1 MKVRRQTAVI
11 GMDIEQA
18 RCNMVEQQIRTW
30 EVLDQDVLDLM
41 SIVKREEF
49 VPAAWRNLAFADAEI
64 PLGHGA
70 TMFAPKIEAHALQA
84 LQLKR
89 QENVLEIGA
98 GSGYMAALL
107 AAHAHHVWSLEI
119 VPELAA
125 MARDNLARHG
135 IGNVTVETGD
145 GIAGLPAHAP
155 YDAIMVSAALPAVP
169 QELLAQLKVGGRLFA
184 IVGAAPVMTAQ
195 VITRVS
201 EDGYRSVKLFETLVD
216 PLQNA
221 PAAAQFTF

>member
-1 MKVRRQTAVI
+1 MNL
-11 GMDIEQA
+11 EQA
-18 RCNMVEQQIRTW
+18 RFNMVEQQIRTW

-41 SIVKREEF
+41 LVVKREEF

-70 TMFAPKIEAHALQA
+70 TMLAPKIEAHALQA

-89 QENVLEIGA
+89 HEKVLEIGA

-107 AAHAHHVWSLEI
+107 AAHADHVWSVEI

-125 MARDNLARHG
+125 LARDNLARHG
-135 IGNVTVETGD
+135 VSNVTVETGD
-145 GIAGLPAHAP
+145 GVRGLPAHAP

-221 PAAAQFTF
+221 PVAAQFTF

>member
-1 MKVRRQTAVI
+1 MNL
-11 GMDIEQA
+11 EQA
-18 RCNMVEQQIRTW
+18 RFNMVEQQIRTW

-41 SIVKREEF
+41 SVVKREEF

-84 LQLKR
+84 LQLR
-89 QENVLEIGA
+89 RHENVLEIGA

-107 AAHAHHVWSLEI
+107 AAHAGHVRSLEI

-135 IGNVTVETGD
+135 IGNVTVESGD
-145 GIAGLPAHAP
+145 GIKGLPAHAP
-155 YDAIMVSAALPAVP
+155 YDAIMVSGALPVVP
-169 QELLAQLKVGGRLFA
+169 QDLLDQLRVGGRLFA
-184 IVGAAPVMTAQ
+184 IVGEAPVMTAQ

-201 EDGYRSVKLFETLVD
+201 EDGWRSVKLFETLVD

>member
-1 MKVRRQTAVI
+1 
-11 GMDIEQA
+11 
-18 RCNMVEQQIRTW
+18 
-30 EVLDQDVLDLM
+30 VLDLLFV
-41 SIVKREEF
+41 VKREEF

-89 QENVLEIGA
+89 HEKVLEIGA

-107 AAHAHHVWSLEI
+107 AAHADHVWSMEI

-135 IGNVTVETGD
+135 VGNVSVETGD
-145 GIAGLPAHAP
+145 GSGGLPAHAP
-155 YDAIMVSAALPAVP
+155 YDAIMLSASVPAVS
-169 QELLAQLKVGGRLFA
+169 QALLDQLKVGGRLFA
-184 IVGAAPVMTAQ
+184 IVGEAPVMTAQ

-201 EDGYRSVKLFETLVD
+201 EDGWRSVNLFETLAD

-221 PAAAQFTF
+221 PAATQFTF

>member
-1 MKVRRQTAVI
+1 VFMQPDPMCAA
-11 GMDIEQA
+11 MNLEQA
-18 RCNMVEQQIRTW
+18 RFNMVEQQIRTW

-41 SIVKREEF
+41 LVVKREEF

-89 QENVLEIGA
+89 HEKVLEIGT

-107 AAHAHHVWSLEI
+107 AAHAERVWSLEI

-125 MARDNLARHG
+125 LARDNLARHG
-135 IGNVTVETGD
+135 VSNVTVEPGD
-145 GIAGLPAHAP
+145 GIAGLPVHAP

-169 QELLAQLKVGGRLFA
+169 PQLLAQLKVGGRLFA

-195 VITRVS
+195 VITRVT

>member
-1 MKVRRQTAVI
+1 VFMQPDPICAA
-11 GMDIEQA
+11 MNLEQA
-18 RCNMVEQQIRTW
+18 RFNMVEQQIRTW
-30 EVLDQDVLDLM
+30 EVLDQGVLDLM

-49 VPAAWRNLAFADAEI
+49 VPAGWRNLAFADAEI

-89 QENVLEIGA
+89 HEKVLEIGA

-107 AAHAHHVWSLEI
+107 AAHADHVWSLEI

-135 IGNVTVETGD
+135 IGNVSVETGD
-145 GIAGLPAHAP
+145 GVRGLPAHAP